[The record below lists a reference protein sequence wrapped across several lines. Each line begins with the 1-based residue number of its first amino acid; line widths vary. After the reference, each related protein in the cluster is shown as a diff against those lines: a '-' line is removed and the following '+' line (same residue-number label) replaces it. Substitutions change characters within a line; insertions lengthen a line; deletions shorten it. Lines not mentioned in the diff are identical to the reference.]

1 MKTNIATIYDAIKSN
16 PFTEESLDLYKIIT
30 KSKSTNREELRQ
42 LLGKEL
48 LTFINTSI
56 TIPKKKLQ
64 DFNKKDQE
72 KIKYSF
78 LFYLYINYTEKLNDL
93 IIQQNHLEEP
103 VSASFYK
110 EFSNELISFGID
122 EDKTS
127 HYFSMFYQLRRAYYF
142 IDQFLKGS
150 SSSISNL
157 RADIWNCIFTSDL
170 KMYDTILWNK
180 MDDFS
185 ILLTA
190 PTGTGKSLIAKII
203 AYSSYIPFNPET
215 STFIHSFKDLFKSVN
230 LTEFSETLIEAE
242 LFGHEKGAFTD
253 AHETRSGIF
262 SNTSTSHTIFLDE
275 IGETPTQLQI
285 KLLRVLQ
292 DRTFYPVG
300 SHESQH
306 FFGRIIGA
314 TNKTLVELRDPNQFR
329 SDFFYR
335 LSSNII
341 QVPTL
346 LQQLKQEPED
356 ITLFVEHITNNILQ
370 DHSAD
375 YIKPMLEYIKKNL
388 SKYKWPGNVREL
400 EQCIRRLI
408 MSKTYTP
415 PQSITSIETKEMTAQ
430 QYLQDYTI
438 QLFDK
443 YKSYSK
449 VSQILQLDRRTVKK
463 YIIESED

>member
-1 MKTNIATIYDAIKSN
+1 
-16 PFTEESLDLYKIIT
+16 
-30 KSKSTNREELRQ
+30 
-42 LLGKEL
+42 
-48 LTFINTSI
+48 
-56 TIPKKKLQ
+56 
-64 DFNKKDQE
+64 
-72 KIKYSF
+72 
-78 LFYLYINYTEKLNDL
+78 
-93 IIQQNHLEEP
+93 
-103 VSASFYK
+103 
-110 EFSNELISFGID
+110 
-122 EDKTS
+122 
-127 HYFSMFYQLRRAYYF
+127 MFYQLRRAYYF

-150 SSSISNL
+150 SLSISNL
-157 RADIWNCIFTSDL
+157 RSDVWNCIFTSDL
-170 KMYDTILWNK
+170 KMYDTILWSK
-180 MDDFS
+180 MSDFS

-262 SNTSTSHTIFLDE
+262 TNTSTSHTIFLDE

-346 LQQLKQEPED
+346 LQQLKQEPKD
-356 ITLFVEHITNNILQ
+356 ITLFVEHITKTILQ

-375 YIKPMLEYIKKNL
+375 YIKPILAYIKKNL
-388 SKYKWPGNVREL
+388 SQYKWPGNVREL

-463 YIIESED
+463 YIIELED